1 MALSE
6 HQQADLKAHHD
17 HRIESY
23 KSMILISTEF
33 FKYMALLNGGAA
45 AGMVATM
52 DKLQPIIGAGS
63 MRLAIGAFVFGL
75 IFNGCAMFC
84 SYLTQNMVF
93 GDAIGRENNGDHA
106 NYLVAGGAFCVLSL
120 LAFCVGAIGAVFG
133 IKY

>member
-1 MALSE
+1 MALTE
-6 HQQADLKAHHD
+6 HQQAELKSNHD
-17 HRIESY
+17 HRLETY

-63 MRLAIGAFVFGL
+63 MRLAIGSFVFGL
-75 IFNGCAMFC
+75 ISNGCAMFC

-93 GDAIGRENNGDHA
+93 GEAVGRPNTRDHGA
-106 NYLVAGGAFCVLSL
+106 YLVAGGAFSILSL
-120 LAFCVGAIGAVFG
+120 AAFCVGAIGAVFG